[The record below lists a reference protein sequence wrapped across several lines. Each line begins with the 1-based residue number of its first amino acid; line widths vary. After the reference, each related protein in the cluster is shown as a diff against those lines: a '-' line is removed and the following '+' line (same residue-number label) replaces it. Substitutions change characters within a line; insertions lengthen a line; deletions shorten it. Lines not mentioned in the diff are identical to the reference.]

1 MNKTLL
7 ISELIKVCYQVDAK
21 NADPS
26 NPEAWRHLEDTVMYQ
41 AFRMLTNKQINKL
54 IEKTKKLVK

>member
-1 MNKTLL
+1 MNKSLL
-7 ISELIKVCYQVDAK
+7 ISKLIKVCGQVDAK

-26 NPEAWRHLEDTVMYQ
+26 NPEAWHHFEDTVMYQ
-41 AFRMLTNKQINKL
+41 ALRMLTNKQINKL